1 MDKGYSSNVFS
12 FFDDEPMF
20 IYDYNTYQILD
31 VNNCAVNKYGFSKS
45 EFQSRKIT
53 DLGEKQPV
61 EILPENGSERYKPTE
76 VWRHVSKQGEEWL
89 VQITTQQF
97 KYKDRI
103 VKLAIAHNVEGHVRA
118 DSADLHSFP
127 KIDESQSHFPLGMIE
142 FNHKLEVR
150 DWSAKAQDIFGW
162 SYSDIIHKDIAS
174 IELMPDD
181 LVEVFNQKV
190 DKLQSNRDIYFTI
203 EGKYKTKAGKDI
215 YCKWHNAIIYDSY
228 GNILS
233 IYSMIED
240 RTKKQGIINQLKESE
255 EKFRV
260 LSESSFVSVYMIQ
273 EEKFVYVNPK
283 LCGMSGYNQAELLGD
298 MLPRDLLHADDTDKY
313 DKLLNIWKS
322 RRIDS
327 FEIQLKISK
336 KDGST
341 IFVKT
346 YGARIKLNGK
356 PTVVGVAVDQT
367 EAVQTNEELIR
378 SVKSYKT
385 LFDSIGDAIYIH
397 NDKGEFIEMNCAAVK
412 MYGYTK
418 EELIGKEPDFL
429 AAPGKVDLQ
438 ATKEKF
444 TAALNGDP
452 QKFQWWGR
460 RKNGEVFPKQ
470 IKLSPGHY
478 FGKKAVIAISRDISE
493 EFKREK
499 EIRENEQ
506 LFRQLFQNSP
516 IGIALLDNHNDV
528 ILTNDGFEDIFGYST
543 EEVKGICL
551 DKLIVPDDKLE
562 EAKRLS
568 NSTEPFMYTTRRVTK
583 NGETIEVLIYGVPVI
598 VDEKIISIYG
608 IYIDI
613 TEQIKYEQKI
623 EDSLQ
628 EKEILLAEIH
638 HRVKNNMAVITGLLE
653 LQTHHLTSDE
663 AVEALKDSQM
673 RINTMGLIHE
683 KLYQSENF
691 ASVNFEKY
699 IRELLQII
707 QDAHEHRNS
716 QVSINIQVGD
726 VNLPITKAIPCGLII
741 NEIVTNSFKHAFKG
755 IDQPEISISFFEN
768 NGVIEMSVKDN
779 GIGLRDEL
787 ENLSQNSLGIILI
800 KTLSSQI
807 SGSLNVNGEN
817 GTSYCLTFE
826 NGS

>member
-1 MDKGYSSNVFS
+1 MDKGYSSSVFS

-20 IYDYNTYQILD
+20 VYDYNTYKILD
-31 VNNCAVNKYGFSKS
+31 VNKCAVSIYGYNKE
-45 EFQSRKIT
+45 EFKCRKIT
-53 DLGEKQPV
+53 DLGKKQDI
-61 EILPENGSERYKPTE
+61 EILQVNGGEGYKPTE
-76 VWRHVSKQGEEWL
+76 VWRHRSKQGGEWY

-97 KYKDRI
+97 KYKNRI
-103 VKLAIAHNVEGHVRA
+103 VKLAIAHNVEPYVRTG
-118 DSADLHSFP
+118 SADAHSFP
-127 KIDESQSHFPLGMIE
+127 KIDASKSHFPLGMIE
-142 FNHKLEVR
+142 FNQKLEVR
-150 DWSAKAQDIFGW
+150 DWSARAQDIFEW
-162 SYSDIIHKDIAS
+162 SYNEIIHKEIS
-174 IELMPDD
+174 SMEMMPDH
-181 LVEVFNQKV
+181 LVEGFKEKVEEIQANQ
-190 DKLQSNRDIYFTI
+190 DIYFTI
-203 EGKYKTKAGKDI
+203 EGEYKTKSGKNI
-215 YCKWHNAIIYDSY
+215 YCKWHNAIIYDSD
-228 GNILS
+228 GNMLS
-233 IYSMIED
+233 IYSLIED
-240 RTKKQGIINQLKESE
+240 RTKKHGIINRLKESE
-255 EKFRV
+255 EKFRI

-283 LCGMSGYNQAELLGD
+283 LCGMSGYSQRELLED
-298 MLPRDLLHADDTDKY
+298 MLPGDLLHTDDTDKY
-313 DKLLNIWKS
+313 DKLLNIWK
-322 RRIDS
+322 RRRLDS
-327 FEIQLKISK
+327 FEIELKIDK

-341 IFVKT
+341 IFIKT
-346 YGARIKLNGK
+346 YGARIQLNGK
-356 PTVVGVAVDQT
+356 STVVGVAVDQT
-367 EAVQTNEELIR
+367 EEVKTTEKLNR

-397 NDKGEFIEMNCAAVK
+397 NEKGEIIELNCAAVK
-412 MYGYTK
+412 MYGYPK
-418 EELIGKEPDFL
+418 EELIGKKPDFL
-429 AAPGKVDLQ
+429 AAPGKVDLD
-438 ATKEKF
+438 ATNEKF
-444 TAALNGDP
+444 AAALNGES

-470 IKLSPGHY
+470 IKLSLGYY

-493 EFKREK
+493 EFKRDK

-516 IGIALLDNHNDV
+516 VGIALLDNHNDV
-528 ILTNDGFEDIFGYST
+528 ILTNDGFKDIFGYST
-543 EEVKGICL
+543 KEVKGICL
-551 DKLIVPDDKLE
+551 DKLIVPDDELD

-568 NSTEPFMYTTRRVTK
+568 NSTEPFTYTSRRVTK
-583 NGETIEVLIYGVPVI
+583 DGEPIEVLIYGVPVI
-598 VDEKIISIYG
+598 VDDKIISIYG

-653 LQTHHLTSDE
+653 LQSHHLENAE

-707 QDAHEHRNS
+707 QNAHEHRNS
-716 QVSINIQVGD
+716 QVSFNIEVGD

-741 NEIVTNSFKHAFKG
+741 NEIVTNSFKHAFQG

-768 NGVIEMSVKDN
+768 NDVIEMSVKDN
-779 GIGLRDEL
+779 GVGLPDEL
-787 ENLSQNSLGIILI
+787 ENLSRNSLGIILI

-807 SGSLNVNGEN
+807 DGTLNVNGEG